1 MGKTDDLAVLLG
13 NRKPCSIKIRLGKN
27 MSLKRRVVSLLDQ
40 PADIRQAIPEIDQQ
54 WRISIKE
61 GTVLNQFGTGGLNDI
76 RNGSVVLMSDLV
88 LVDRTGLHYATCWIN
103 QTN

>member
-1 MGKTDDLAVLLG
+1 MCIRDSRIFDWCFLI
-13 NRKPCSIKIRLGKN
+13 SICLIYPA
-27 MSLKRRVVSLLDQ
+27 RRIV
-40 PADIRQAIPEIDQQ
+40 QAIPEIDQQ